1 MNWLEIGG
9 LDDIPPLGARIINTD
24 NGDIAV
30 FRTGKD
36 EVFALDDRC
45 PHKNGPLSQ
54 GIVHDRRVT
63 CPLHNWVIS
72 LETGEAGGADMGCTR
87 KYPAKVENGLVY
99 ISISKKGGNLEQP
112 EEPIE
117 AIL

>member
-1 MNWLEIGG
+1 
-9 LDDIPPLGARIINTD
+9 
-24 NGDIAV
+24 
-30 FRTGKD
+30 
-36 EVFALDDRC
+36 
-45 PHKNGPLSQ
+45 
-54 GIVHDRRVT
+54 
-63 CPLHNWVIS
+63 
-72 LETGEAGGADMGCTR
+72 MGYTR